1 MIGPR
6 LKILLI
12 VIFALF
18 ALMVVNSVYLVA
30 IRMMGLAT
38 QDSYENWFYLIM
50 FLAHLVLGLILLI
63 PFIIFGAA
71 HIRNAHNRPN
81 RRAVRA
87 GYALFISA
95 IILLVTGLVFVIT
108 RPCQIH

>member
-50 FLAHLVLGLILLI
+50 FLAHLVVGLLLLESVFINDLLCGLIRSLE
-63 PFIIFGAA
+63 
-71 HIRNAHNRPN
+71 
-81 RRAVRA
+81 V
-87 GYALFISA
+87 
-95 IILLVTGLVFVIT
+95 LVVDLPVLE
-108 RPCQIH
+108 PLQ